1 MKTVAA
7 IGYRL
12 SVLFMS
18 LVSLILLYDN
28 GLPWL
33 ETTSYFTTLIHL
45 LTLAVLVNIVFISL
59 FRLSV
64 NGFIYYVYQ
73 ASIILLVLTMLVYG
87 LILLPFLLNQD
98 SSYPWFSFEDLMVH
112 FVIPMLMIADYFL
125 FIPKGFAK
133 KWMIVVDLSLPL
145 LYLVYLEIYN
155 QNGGVFTLLGTPSR
169 VPYFFLNVDV
179 VGIWNLGL
187 IVSGLIL
194 LIAFLG
200 WIYYLLD
207 QIVSVKLKRHY

>member
-12 SVLFMS
+12 SVLMMS
-18 LVSLILLYDN
+18 LISLFSLYDN

-45 LTLAVLVNIVFISL
+45 LTVAVLVNILFISL
-59 FRLSV
+59 FQLNV

-87 LILLPFLLNQD
+87 LVLLPYLLNQD
-98 SSYPWFSFEDLMVH
+98 SSYPWFSFEDTMVH
-112 FVIPMLMIADYFL
+112 FVIPMLMVADYFL
-125 FIPKGFAK
+125 FIPKGLAK
-133 KWMIVVDLSLPL
+133 KWMIFINLSLPL
-145 LYLVYLEIYN
+145 FYLVYVEIYN

-169 VPYFFLNVDV
+169 VPYFFLNIDV
-179 VGIWNLGL
+179 VGVWNLVFIVVGL
-187 IVSGLIL
+187 IIF
-194 LIAFLG
+194 IAFLG

-207 QIVSVKLKRHY
+207 QIVNVKLKRHY